1 MDKIIPF
8 KKDIIFKTNLS
19 EITSISLEH
28 NLNKEGI
35 SEISGNFVI
44 SGQYKIADTS
54 VDVEDFS
61 YELPFSINLDEKY
74 ILDKAEIDIDDFYYE
89 IVNDSVLS
97 VNIDVIVT
105 NLEERI
111 VEKELVEE
119 LEPVRK
125 EIMEVNDEMKLEEKV
140 EEPRC
145 IEDEDIPNTLF
156 DNISTFGE
164 TYKSYKVYIVR
175 EGDTLE
181 TILEKYNKTKEE
193 IEEYNDLNEM
203 KLLYQPNMKELY
215 DTLKEYDLKP
225 KSYQKL
231 GKAILVGT
239 NNGHKYV
246 VKEKVRDNNTNI
258 YKYLESRSFNYYPKI
273 LSNEMDDYE
282 ITEYVEETPMPDEQK
297 MTDMIDL
304 LALLHNKTTFYKE
317 VDEADYKKIY
327 EDVSNNIEYLF
338 SYYNDLITIIDSK
351 VYMSPSEYLLARNIT
366 KIFSALAFCKE
377 EIKKWFD
384 LVKDKKKQRL
394 VVLHNNLGL
403 DHFLKNKNSYLIS
416 WNKSRIDIPIFDL
429 YKLYRKQGLDYDFE
443 TILKHYESHYPLLKE
458 ERKLFFI
465 LSSLPNK
472 IEFNK
477 TEYEMCRSISREI
490 DLLYKTEKLMSPYYS
505 ENEKENKYSK

>member
-1 MDKIIPF
+1 
-8 KKDIIFKTNLS
+8 
-19 EITSISLEH
+19 
-28 NLNKEGI
+28 
-35 SEISGNFVI
+35 
-44 SGQYKIADTS
+44 
-54 VDVEDFS
+54 
-61 YELPFSINLDEKY
+61 
-74 ILDKAEIDIDDFYYE
+74 
-89 IVNDSVLS
+89 
-97 VNIDVIVT
+97 
-105 NLEERI
+105 
-111 VEKELVEE
+111 
-119 LEPVRK
+119 
-125 EIMEVNDEMKLEEKV
+125 
-140 EEPRC
+140 
-145 IEDEDIPNTLF
+145 
-156 DNISTFGE
+156 
-164 TYKSYKVYIVR
+164 
-175 EGDTLE
+175 
-181 TILEKYNKTKEE
+181 
-193 IEEYNDLNEM
+193 
-203 KLLYQPNMKELY
+203 MKELY

-458 ERKLFFI
+458 EKKLFFI

-505 ENEKENKYSK
+505 ENKKENKYSK